1 MQAFYGLIAMAIVAL
16 IGLTM
21 QRSIN
26 GNQQR
31 IVVNEVATDLSG
43 VAIEIIEHIGTKAF
57 DAKTDTNKVT
67 TFPAVTSHYELTDP
81 SDGLEWGG
89 CTNYLLCEDVDDF
102 DGMMFTWT
110 KNELI
115 YDVTIDVI
123 YVDPDNPDVASG
135 KSFAKSVEVAV
146 TNPYMKIGSSN
157 TPLTIN
163 MYRVF
168 TYQRSTTL

>member
-1 MQAFYGLIAMAIVAL
+1 MQAFYGLIAMGIVAL
-16 IGLTM
+16 LGLTM

-43 VAIEIIEHIGTKAF
+43 VAIEVLEHVGSKAY

-67 TFPAVTSHYELTDP
+67 TFPAVTTYYELTDP
-81 SDGLEWGG
+81 SDGLQWGA
-89 CTNYLLCEDVDDF
+89 CNNYLLCDDVDDF
-102 DGMMFTWT
+102 DGMMMTWT
-110 KNELI
+110 KDGLV
-115 YDVTIDVI
+115 YDIAIDVE
-123 YVDPDNPDVASG
+123 YVDPDNPDVATG